1 MMRFDEKTSRS
12 GGDGY
17 LDGQMII
24 AMPGIGDDRF
34 ARTVIYLCA
43 HSEEGAMGLVVN
55 RRSDDITFP
64 DLLSQLGVVEG
75 VKSIQLPDTVSH
87 MPVHLGGPV
96 ETGRGF
102 VLHSSDYHADN
113 STLEIDAA
121 ISLTATLDVL
131 KAIAQGHGPRQALM
145 ALGYAGWSPG
155 QLESEIQ
162 SNGWLHM
169 KADREVIFNLP
180 TDLKYDAALDVLG
193 IDPSFLASEAGHA

>member
-55 RRSDDITFP
+55 RPSEDITFP

-75 VKSIQLPDTVSH
+75 TESIQLPDTVSR

-102 VLHSSDYHADN
+102 VLHSSDYHVDN
-113 STLEIDAA
+113 STLEIDTT

-131 KAIAQGHGPRQALM
+131 KAIAHGHGPNQALM

-169 KADREVIFNLP
+169 KADREVIFSLP

>member
-1 MMRFDEKTSRS
+1 MHATILCMMRFDEKTSRS
-12 GGDGY
+12 GGEGY

-55 RRSDDITFP
+55 KPSDDITFP
-64 DLLSQLGVVEG
+64 DLLSQLGVVDGGE
-75 VKSIQLPDTVSH
+75 SIQLPDTVSN

-102 VLHSSDYHADN
+102 VLHSSDYYVDN
-113 STLEIDAA
+113 STLAIDST

-131 KAIAQGHGPRQALM
+131 KAIARGQGPQPGADGAWLCGLVAGPTGIGNPVQWLA
-145 ALGYAGWSPG
+145 AYEGG
-155 QLESEIQ
+155 QRRDLQ
-162 SNGWLHM
+162 SAITH
-169 KADREVIFNLP
+169 KV
-180 TDLKYDAALDVLG
+180 
-193 IDPSFLASEAGHA
+193 